1 MEQASLQF
9 AGLFLSYF
17 LKIAVAY
24 LLCWGLMRF
33 LDHPRNRFR
42 LWLGFLLGSGAYW
55 AFLAFSSL
63 SGFSTAG
70 PAAALSAAG
79 GASSA
84 PHFLIPIAW
93 HRAVSCSAWIL
104 FWIYCSGFAVLVSNA
119 IWKHWRLRLLLHSG
133 AEPTP
138 ELERLFALLARD
150 CGVRGCQLVILLAL
164 SSPATVYWLHPR
176 ILLPESC
183 ASREDV
189 SQLADV
195 LQHELEHIARR
206 DYLWASVSDLL
217 CGALF
222 FHPAA
227 WQARKHL
234 RLQRELAC
242 DQAVVAARPEHRA
255 DYATTLAQFV
265 RRHMLERRAS
275 VGVDLASSGSILG
288 TRIRAILSEPRSTP
302 WWQKVSRVMASAGLI
317 ALFGVFCP
325 ALAVIVEFA
334 PQLLPS
340 ATGSTQS
347 QTDAGRAHRKH
358 AVVPHRAQQN
368 PVVQTPTESLTSLR
382 TKYVPETP
390 VFQLSRAVD
399 NSPQSVP
406 LLRPETPRS
415 PTVTYPFP
423 KPTVA
428 GVVNAAREIGAIVR
442 GGQRPPRSGGNKP
455 DSDDMH

>member
-33 LDHPRNRFR
+33 LDQPRNRFR
-42 LWLGFLLGSGAYW
+42 LWLGFLLVSGTYW
-55 AFLAFSSL
+55 ALLVFSSL

-70 PAAALSAAG
+70 PTGALSAAG

-84 PHFLIPIAW
+84 PHILIPFAW
-93 HRAVSCSAWIL
+93 YSAVSWTAKIL
-104 FWIYCSGFAVLVSNA
+104 FWVYCSGFFFFVSTA
-119 IWKHWRLRLLLHSG
+119 MWKHWRLRRLLHSG
-133 AEPTP
+133 TEPTP
-138 ELERLFALLARD
+138 ELARLFELLARD
-150 CGVRGCQLVILLAL
+150 CGVRHCRLVILPAL

-183 ASREDV
+183 ASLEDV
-189 SQLADV
+189 AQLTDV

-222 FHPAA
+222 FHPAV

-255 DYATTLAQFV
+255 DYATTLAHFV

-275 VGVDLASSGSILG
+275 VGVDLASSASFLG
-288 TRIRAILSEPRSTP
+288 MRIRAILSEPRNTP
-302 WWQKVSRVMASAGLI
+302 WWQKVSRVTASAGLI
-317 ALFGVFCP
+317 ALFGAFCP
-325 ALAVIVEFA
+325 ALAVFLEFA
-334 PQLLPS
+334 PQLLPAAGPAQS
-340 ATGSTQS
+340 RFATSEASRKPAVRRTQRNS
-347 QTDAGRAHRKH
+347 PAHPQ
-358 AVVPHRAQQN
+358 A
-368 PVVQTPTESLTSLR
+368 ESLTSLR

-390 VFQLSRAVD
+390 AFQLSRAVD
-399 NSPQSVP
+399 NSPEPVQ
-406 LLRPETPRS
+406 LMRPEMPRS
-415 PTVTYPFP
+415 STVTYPLP

-428 GVVNAAREIGAIVR
+428 GVVTAAREIGAIVR
-442 GGQRPPRSGGNKP
+442 SGQRPPRSGGNKS

>member
-9 AGLFLSYF
+9 AGIFLSYF

-42 LWLGFLLGSGAYW
+42 LWLGFLLGSGTYW
-55 AFLAFSSL
+55 AILVFSSL

-70 PAAALSAAG
+70 PAAALSAATA
-79 GASSA
+79 ASSA
-84 PHFLIPIAW
+84 PHFFVPLAW
-93 HRAVSCSAWIL
+93 YSAVSWTAKLL
-104 FWIYCSGFAVLVSNA
+104 FWIYCSGFAFLASTA
-119 IWKHWRLRLLLHSG
+119 IWKHWRLRRVLHSG
-133 AEPTP
+133 AEPGP
-138 ELERLFALLARD
+138 ELERLFELLARD
-150 CGVRGCQLVILLAL
+150 CGVRHCRLVILPVL

-183 ASREDV
+183 ASLEDV
-189 SQLADV
+189 AQLTDV

-222 FHPAA
+222 FHPAV

-255 DYATTLAQFV
+255 DYATTLAHFV

-275 VGVDLASSGSILG
+275 VGVDLASSGSFLG
-288 TRIRAILSEPRSTP
+288 TRIRAILSEPRNTP
-302 WWQKVSRVMASAGLI
+302 WWQKVSRVTASAGLI
-317 ALFGVFCP
+317 ALFGLFCP
-325 ALAVIVEFA
+325 ALAVFLEFA
-334 PQLLPS
+334 PQLLPAAGPAQS
-340 ATGSTQS
+340 RFAPPEANRKPAVRRTQRNST
-347 QTDAGRAHRKH
+347 AL
-358 AVVPHRAQQN
+358 P
-368 PVVQTPTESLTSLR
+368 PVESLTSLR

-390 VFQLSRAVD
+390 VFKLSRAVD
-399 NSPQSVP
+399 NSPEPVP
-406 LLRPETPRS
+406 LMQPEMPRS
-415 PTVTYPFP
+415 STVTYPFP
-423 KPTVA
+423 KPSVA
-428 GVVNAAREIGAIVR
+428 GVLTAAREIAVIVR
-442 GGQRPPRSGGNKP
+442 GGHGSPRSGGNKP

>member
-1 MEQASLQF
+1 
-9 AGLFLSYF
+9 
-17 LKIAVAY
+17 
-24 LLCWGLMRF
+24 
-33 LDHPRNRFR
+33 
-42 LWLGFLLGSGAYW
+42 
-55 AFLAFSSL
+55 
-63 SGFSTAG
+63 
-70 PAAALSAAG
+70 
-79 GASSA
+79 
-84 PHFLIPIAW
+84 
-93 HRAVSCSAWIL
+93 
-104 FWIYCSGFAVLVSNA
+104 
-119 IWKHWRLRLLLHSG
+119 
-133 AEPTP
+133 
-138 ELERLFALLARD
+138 
-150 CGVRGCQLVILLAL
+150 VRGCRLVILPAL

-183 ASREDV
+183 ASLEDLA
-189 SQLADV
+189 QLADV

-217 CGALF
+217 CGILF

-265 RRHMLERRAS
+265 RRHMLEGRAS

-288 TRIRAILSEPRSTP
+288 ARIRAILSEPRSTP

-340 ATGSTQS
+340 ATGSIQS
-347 QTDAGRAHRKH
+347 QTDAGRAQRKL
-358 AVVPHRAQQN
+358 AVVRHQAQQT
-368 PVVQTPTESLTSLR
+368 PVAHPPAESLTSLP

-390 VFQLSRAVD
+390 AFQLSRAVD
-399 NSPQSVP
+399 NSPEPVP

-415 PTVTYPFP
+415 STVTYPLP

-428 GVVNAAREIGAIVR
+428 CVVTAAREIGAIVR

>member
-24 LLCWGLMRF
+24 LLCWGLMHF

-42 LWLGFLLGSGAYW
+42 LWLGFLLGSGIYW
-55 AFLAFSSL
+55 AFLVSS
-63 SGFSTAG
+63 SVPGFLAAR
-70 PAAALSAAG
+70 PAAALAAASG
-79 GASSA
+79 VSSA
-84 PHFLIPIAW
+84 PHFFIPFAW
-93 HRAVSCSAWIL
+93 YRAVSWSARIM
-104 FWIYCSGFAVLVSNA
+104 FWIYCSGFGVLVSTA

-133 AEPTP
+133 TEPTP
-138 ELERLFALLARD
+138 ELERLFALVARD
-150 CGVRGCQLVILLAL
+150 CGVRGCRLVILPAL

-183 ASREDV
+183 ASLEDLA
-189 SQLADV
+189 QLADV

-302 WWQKVSRVMASAGLI
+302 RWQKVSRVMVSAGLI

-325 ALAVIVEFA
+325 ALAVFVEFA
-334 PQLLPS
+334 PQLLPA
-340 ATGSTQS
+340 ATSTVQS
-347 QTDAGRAHRKH
+347 QSEAARTRRRPAVRRA
-358 AVVPHRAQQN
+358 PQSSLAQ
-368 PVVQTPTESLTSLR
+368 PPAESLTSLR

-390 VFQLSRAVD
+390 AFQLSRAVD

-442 GGQRPPRSGGNKP
+442 SGQRPPRSGGNKP

>member
-24 LLCWGLMRF
+24 LLCWGLMHF

-42 LWLGFLLGSGAYW
+42 LWLGFLLGSGIYW
-55 AFLAFSSL
+55 VFLVSSSVPGFLA
-63 SGFSTAG
+63 AR
-70 PAAALSAAG
+70 PAAALAAASG
-79 GASSA
+79 VSSA
-84 PHFLIPIAW
+84 PHFFIPFAW
-93 HRAVSCSAWIL
+93 YRAVSWSARIL
-104 FWIYCSGFAVLVSNA
+104 FWIYCSGFAFLVSTA

-133 AEPTP
+133 AEATP

-150 CGVRGCQLVILLAL
+150 CGVRGCRLVILPAL

-183 ASREDV
+183 ASLEDRA
-189 SQLADV
+189 QLADV
-195 LQHELEHIARR
+195 LQHELEHIAQR
-206 DYLWASVSDLL
+206 DYLWASMSDLL

-302 WWQKVSRVMASAGLI
+302 WWQKVSRIMASAGLI

-325 ALAVIVEFA
+325 VLAVIVEFA
-334 PQLLPS
+334 PQLLP
-340 ATGSTQS
+340 AAGSMQS
-347 QTDAGRAHRKH
+347 QPDAGRAQRKP
-358 AVVPHRAQQN
+358 AVLPRRAQQN
-368 PVVQTPTESLTSLR
+368 RVAQTPAESLTSLR

-390 VFQLSRAVD
+390 AFPLSRAVD
-399 NSPQSVP
+399 NSPEPVP

-415 PTVTYPFP
+415 PNVTYPFP

-428 GVVNAAREIGAIVR
+428 SVVTAAREIGAIVR

>member
-24 LLCWGLMRF
+24 LMCWGLMRF

-42 LWLGFLLGSGAYW
+42 LWLAFLLGSGIYW
-55 AFLAFSSL
+55 AFLVFSSVP
-63 SGFSTAG
+63 GF
-70 PAAALSAAG
+70 SAAG
-79 GASSA
+79 LAAHTATAGASSA
-84 PHFLIPIAW
+84 PHFFIPLAW
-93 HRAVSCSAWIL
+93 YRAVSWAGKTL
-104 FWIYCSGFAVLVSNA
+104 FWIYCSGFAWLVSMA

-138 ELERLFALLARD
+138 ELERLFELVARD
-150 CGVRGCQLVILLAL
+150 CGVRGCRLIILPAL

-183 ASREDV
+183 ASLEDV
-189 SQLADV
+189 GQLGDV

-275 VGVDLASSGSILG
+275 VGVDLASSGSFLG

-302 WWQKVSRVMASAGLI
+302 WWQKVSRATASAGLI

-325 ALAVIVEFA
+325 ALAVFVEFA
-334 PQLLPS
+334 PQLLPA
-340 ATGSTQS
+340 ATSTVQS
-347 QTDAGRAHRKH
+347 QSEAARTRRRPAVRRA
-358 AVVPHRAQQN
+358 PQSSLAQ
-368 PVVQTPTESLTSLR
+368 PPAESLTSLR

-399 NSPQSVP
+399 NTPEPVP

-415 PTVTYPFP
+415 STVTYPFP
-423 KPTVA
+423 KPSVA
-428 GVVNAAREIGAIVR
+428 GVLTAAGEIAAIVR
-442 GGQRPPRSGGNKP
+442 GKPCPPRNGGNKP